1 MRPDRHSVRG
11 RAVLA
16 WLARCAFA
24 SRACRTID
32 RGRVVQRVEGLFGFE
47 GVERLFHFEGV
58 LVALVEVETSDCVD
72 DARGIW
78 LGAVHGD
85 HRCVRHPLF
94 VLCVCVCVCARARA
108 CVCAHMCVCLRVC
121 VTLFFFFISKIQ

>member
-1 MRPDRHSVRG
+1 
-11 RAVLA
+11 
-16 WLARCAFA
+16 
-24 SRACRTID
+24 
-32 RGRVVQRVEGLFGFE
+32 
-47 GVERLFHFEGV
+47 
-58 LVALVEVETSDCVD
+58 VALVEVETSDCVD

-121 VTLFFFFISKIQ
+121 VTLFFFFISQIQ